1 MEMSHDPIATYGQ
14 ESQLEQRIETLNG
27 GSIAM
32 FSARAPNKTT
42 VNEDAYAVIPV
53 DEQTLILAVA
63 DGAGGLPHG
72 NLAARFAIESLIEAV
87 TDGRGEA
94 PRVSIVNG
102 FEQGQKKICEQIPGA
117 ATTLIVVEITNRT
130 ARTYHAGDSGACII
144 GGRSKMKGYTVFH
157 SPTGYAVEAGL
168 LSEDEAMYHE
178 ARHIVSNVLGDP
190 NMSVEI
196 GTTVDL
202 APNDTIVIAS
212 DGLYDNLFREEV
224 GALACRGSLE
234 FACRTLIEVTT
245 TRMLNPYSDGPS
257 KPDDLTVLMY
267 RQNRS

>member
-1 MEMSHDPIATYGQ
+1 MGMSHDPIAAYGQ

-32 FSARAPNKTT
+32 FSTRAPYKTT

-53 DEQTLILAVA
+53 HEQTLILAVA
-63 DGAGGLPHG
+63 
-72 NLAARFAIESLIEAV
+72 
-87 TDGRGEA
+87 A

-102 FEQGQKKICEQIPGA
+102 FEQGQKKIREQIPGA
-117 ATTLIVVEITNRT
+117 ATTLVVVEITNRT

-144 GGRSKMKGYTVFH
+144 GGRGKMKGHTVFH

-202 APNDTIVIAS
+202 APNDTIVVAS
-212 DGLYDNLFREEV
+212 DGLYDNLFRKEV
-224 GALACRGSLE
+224 ATLACLGSLE
-234 FACRTLIEVTT
+234 FACRTL
-245 TRMLNPYSDGPS
+245 L
-257 KPDDLTVLMY
+257 
-267 RQNRS
+267 